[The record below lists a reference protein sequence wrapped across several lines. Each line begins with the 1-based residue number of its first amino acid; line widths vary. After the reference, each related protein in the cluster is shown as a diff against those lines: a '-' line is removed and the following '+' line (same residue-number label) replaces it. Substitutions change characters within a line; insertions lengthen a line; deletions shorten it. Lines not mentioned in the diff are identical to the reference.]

1 MSRGHLSGNGGGENG
16 IALGTIEK
24 GDRLA
29 ALRRGLSAQRCVIPV
44 KLPLLLSA
52 VALVV
57 ACGPA
62 DSSREVSDAP
72 PESPPEVV
80 QPEVEALRSEIEP
93 LEETPAAPLAVA
105 ETPSDL
111 TTEPGS
117 FPWRRGW
124 YTDGRSDW
132 YTVRDDGRVLM
143 STATVTVDPDSTIRG
158 LVFELDVSDPAAARS
173 RPYASDQRW
182 TDFVLTFEGDSTF
195 LIDGTPFTYVEVDL
209 GDDFDVRTD
218 TPADRWGLYFLL
230 DQLDANGESM
240 PE

>member
-1 MSRGHLSGNGGGENG
+1 MKPRL
-16 IALGTIEK
+16 L
-24 GDRLA
+24 LA
-29 ALRRGLSAQRCVIPV
+29 ALV
-44 KLPLLLSA
+44 LL
-52 VALVV
+52 V

-62 DSSREVSDAP
+62 DSARDVADSAPGAAEAP
-72 PESPPEVV
+72 PAR
-80 QPEVEALRSEIEP
+80 VEPLRSEVEP
-93 LEETPAAPLAVA
+93 PPAR
-105 ETPSDL
+105 PSDSSV
-111 TTEPGS
+111 TDEASGMSPTEDPG

-173 RPYASDQRW
+173 RPYASNQRW

-195 LIDGTPFTYVEVDL
+195 LIDGTPFTFVHVDR
-209 GDDFDVRTD
+209 GEDFDVRAD
-218 TPADRWGLYFLL
+218 TPADRWGLFFLL
-230 DQLDANGESM
+230 DRLAANGESM